1 MATHAKPEF
10 RPKVQ
15 PHRID
20 EVVLGVSDLEK
31 SLSFYQDSL
40 GFEVE
45 VVETDRVVF
54 NVGNARLVLESLP
67 DGQVPEPRGQGVRLY
82 FAVHD
87 VHGHFH
93 QAREMGV
100 TPLDPN
106 ETGFVLVEEPVT
118 QPWGYREYRVEDP
131 DGYQL
136 FFRQK
141 IEVME

>member
-1 MATHAKPEF
+1 MATHAEPEF
-10 RPKVQ
+10 RQRVQ

-20 EVVLGVSDLEK
+20 EVVLGVSDLEE

-45 VVETDRVVF
+45 AVEPDRVIF
-54 NVGNARLVLESLP
+54 NVGNARLILESLP
-67 DGQVPEPRGQGVRLY
+67 DGAVAEPRGQGIRLY
-82 FAVHD
+82 FAVRD

-106 ETGFVLVEEPVT
+106 EPGFVLVEEPVA

-141 IEVME
+141 IEEMK